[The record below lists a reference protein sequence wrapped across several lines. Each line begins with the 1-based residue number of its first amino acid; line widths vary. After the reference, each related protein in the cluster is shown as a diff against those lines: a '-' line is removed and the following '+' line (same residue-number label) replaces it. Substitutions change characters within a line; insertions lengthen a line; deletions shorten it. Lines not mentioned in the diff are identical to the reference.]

1 MGGSIDAGTKT
12 FALNFSFDTNKEL
25 RERLLN
31 LALQEL
37 KQLAEKGPDPKY
49 VNSVKEYWLKS
60 HSQHLKMN
68 GYWLQMLELNHKYGI
83 DNISDYNTL
92 VEKQTP
98 ESIRKFARQLLKQ
111 GNEVIVSMDGVKE

>member
-1 MGGSIDAGTKT
+1 
-12 FALNFSFDTNKEL
+12 
-25 RERLLN
+25 
-31 LALQEL
+31 
-37 KQLAEKGPDPKY
+37 
-49 VNSVKEYWLKS
+49 
-60 HSQHLKMN
+60 MN